1 MMKLSSARNLLL
13 GLAFSLAAG
22 SQSWAAAVSKSEL
35 EKVEQ
40 QVEAQS
46 LEHKK
51 LQAQATQIN
60 LELTSVS
67 QEMIKAAKLIQNNED
82 KLSRMEIQLDKLKE
96 ELTKAE
102 EGFIAEDDNLIKTL
116 SALQNLALKPTEAL
130 FVQPLTPVEI
140 IRSAMLLRETV
151 PYLEENAERIRK
163 ELEAIE
169 RKKNLVEKQYQQI
182 SKQKLVLEREHERM
196 KLLVQRKSKIRNAVE
211 IKSEQAKRNVDKL
224 ASQANDLRDLLG
236 KLEQQRLEKQ
246 RREEE
251 QRRIAEAKAEEARR
265 LAEREAAEK
274 KVKQTQTADL
284 IKSPPAFINGTS
296 GSFTKAKGKLPLPAR
311 GQIVTA
317 YGEQKVKGV
326 ISKGILIKTRP
337 QAQVISPFD
346 GTVIFAGPFRGY
358 GNLIIIEHG
367 EGYLSLLAGLN
378 NFDAELG
385 QLLLAG
391 EPVGQMPD
399 DSDAKLYVEL
409 RKNNQPIDP
418 MAWMRL

>member
-13 GLAFSLAAG
+13 GLAVSLAAV
-22 SQSWAAAVSKSEL
+22 SQVWAATVSKSEL

-67 QEMIKAAKLIQNNED
+67 QEMIKAAKQIQNNED
-82 KLSRMEIQLDKLKE
+82 KLSRMEVQLDKLKE
-96 ELTKAE
+96 ELAKAE
-102 EGFIAEDDNLIKTL
+102 EGFTAEDDNLIKTL

-163 ELEAIE
+163 ELETIE

-296 GSFTKAKGKLPLPAR
+296 GSFAKAKGKLPLPAR

-391 EPVGQMPD
+391 EPVGQMPN